1 MSKRI
6 YNFYAGPATLPLP
19 VLEEAQRE
27 FLDFKSTGISVLEIS
42 HRAKPYDEVHQQ
54 TEARLKKILGLGD
67 DFRVLFL
74 QGGASTQF
82 AMVPMN
88 FLSPKKK
95 ADYIITGSWAK
106 KAFKEA
112 TRYGQIKVAASSE
125 ETNFT
130 YIPSPDQLKI
140 SPDCAYVHLTSN
152 NTIFGTQWQSFPDFG
167 EVPIVADM
175 SSDILSRPFNPEKFG
190 LIYAGAQKNLGPA
203 GVTVVIIRKD
213 FAESANDDL
222 PTMLK
227 YETHLKANSLFNT
240 PPVFSIY
247 LLNLVLK
254 WLENKGGLKAMVEIN
269 QEKADIIYD
278 EIDES
283 AGYYRG
289 HSQEESRSLMNITFC
304 LPREEL
310 EKKFIAEAEE
320 RGMIGLK
327 GHRSVGGLR
336 ASIYNAMPLEGAKA
350 LAAFMRE
357 FRKENP

>member
-1 MSKRI
+1 MNDRL

-27 FLDFKSTGISVLEIS
+27 LLNFHSTGMSVLEIS
-42 HRAKPYDEVHQQ
+42 HRAKAYDEIHHQA
-54 TEARLKKILGLGD
+54 EARLKKLLDLGD

-88 FLSPKKK
+88 FLTPEKK
-95 ADYIITGSWAK
+95 ADYIITGAWAK
-106 KAFKEA
+106 KAMDEA
-112 TRYGQIKVAASSE
+112 VRYGQVNVAASTKE
-125 ETNFT
+125 ENFKR
-130 YIPSPDQLKI
+130 IPDQKELKLSPDA
-140 SPDCAYVHLTSN
+140 AYIHLTSN

-167 EVPIVADM
+167 HTPIVADM
-175 SSDILSRPFNPEKFG
+175 SSDMLSRPFNAKKFG

-203 GVTVVIIRKD
+203 GVTVVIIRRD
-213 FAESANDDL
+213 FAETAATDL

-227 YETHLKANSLFNT
+227 YETHLKSDSLYNT

-254 WLENKGGLKAMVEIN
+254 WLESLGGLEAMAKKN
-269 QEKADIIYD
+269 QEKAALIYQ
-278 EIDES
+278 EIDDS

-289 HSQEESRSLMNITFC
+289 HAEAGSRSLMNITFR
-304 LPREEL
+304 LPNEDL
-310 EKKFIAEAEE
+310 EKKFVAESTEK
-320 RGMIGLK
+320 GLIGLK

-336 ASIYNAMPLEGAKA
+336 ASVYNAMPLEGAKA
-350 LAAFMRE
+350 LADFMRD
-357 FRKENP
+357 FRKNN